1 LHATLN
7 RYPPDVISRRDRARA
22 RFAPLL
28 RGRGLEIGALNAP
41 FPFEESA
48 EVLYSDLLSREQVAA
63 MYPGS
68 RLPDIRSDSESFPTI
83 ESGSLDFV
91 VANHV
96 LEHVTSPI
104 DALRE
109 WQRILRDGGLLM
121 LALPDKRFTF
131 DAPRKRTMLAHL
143 IADAESRSDPRDR
156 NYAHLEE
163 WATHVEKLPRDSPE
177 WRQWVDDQYA
187 RGYAVH
193 NHVWI
198 ARDVLELLAH
208 LGGWSVVAFRN
219 TSVFTSEFILVLR
232 REREARGMRL
242 ALLRAWAAEP
252 LQIVKSAMKRAY
264 AMLSTIMA
272 MP

>member
-1 LHATLN
+1 M
-7 RYPPDVISRRDRARA
+7 ISRRERVRA

-41 FPFEESA
+41 FPFEPGTD
-48 EVLYSDLLSREQVAA
+48 VLYSDVLTREQVEA

-68 RLPDIRSDSESFPTI
+68 RLPDIHSDSESFPTVAD
-83 ESGSLDFV
+83 GTFDFV

-109 WQRILRDGGLLM
+109 WRRILRDGGLLM

-131 DAPRKRTMLAHL
+131 DAPRERTALAHL
-143 IADAESRSDPRDR
+143 IEDSASRSDPRER
-156 NYAHLEE
+156 NYAHLLE
-163 WATHVEKLPRDSPE
+163 WAEHVEKLRPGSAE
-177 WRQWVDDQYA
+177 WQRFVDESLA

-198 ARDVLELLAH
+198 ARDIFELLRWT
-208 LGGWSVVAFRN
+208 GGWRVVAFRN
-219 TSVFTSEFILVLR
+219 TSVFTDEFLLLLR
-232 REREARGMRL
+232 KGETSLGSAP
-242 ALLRAWAAEP
+242 LRAWLAEP
-252 LQIVKSAMKRAY
+252 LQIAKAALKRAY
-264 AMLSTIMA
+264 RQFL
-272 MP
+272 

>member
-1 LHATLN
+1 M
-7 RYPPDVISRRDRARA
+7 
-22 RFAPLL
+22 
-28 RGRGLEIGALNAP
+28 
-41 FPFEESA
+41 
-48 EVLYSDLLSREQVAA
+48 LYSDLLSREQVAA

-68 RLPDIRSDSESFPTI
+68 RLPDIQSDSESFPGI
-83 ESGSLDFV
+83 ADGALDFI

-109 WQRILRDGGLLM
+109 WRRMLRDGGLLM

-131 DAPRKRTMLAHL
+131 DAPRKRTTLAHL
-143 IADAESRSDPRDR
+143 IADAEAKNDPRDR

-163 WATHVEKLPRDSPE
+163 WATHVEKLPRGSEE
-177 WRQWVDDQYA
+177 WRRWVDDQYA

-198 ARDVLELLAH
+198 ARDVLSLLAY

-219 TSVFTSEFILVLR
+219 TSVLTNEFVLVMR
-232 REREARGMRL
+232 KEREARGVRL
-242 ALLRAWAAEP
+242 ALLRAWMAEP
-252 LQIVKSAMKRAY
+252 LQLAKCALKRVY
-264 AMLSTIMA
+264 AAAFSTIMA